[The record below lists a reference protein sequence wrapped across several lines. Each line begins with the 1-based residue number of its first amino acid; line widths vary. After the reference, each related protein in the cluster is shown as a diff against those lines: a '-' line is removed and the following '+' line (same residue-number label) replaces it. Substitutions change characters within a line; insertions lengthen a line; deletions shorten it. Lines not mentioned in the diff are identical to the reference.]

1 MQWFSATDY
10 RRMERRAS
18 ATLDNAERRRG
29 MCDALFCSARLGVCA
44 VLVLPKERALIS
56 SVVTRLPPPP
66 TASSGHP
73 HSFFILPPRPRHIH
87 STGGTCPRHLLLHL
101 KHHPRRVH
109 STRHNNMSD
118 SQPPQPRPAPLVID
132 DERKLEMFKN
142 MDPSRIANIRKV
154 SDHIQACI

>member
-73 HSFFILPPRPRHIH
+73 HSFFILPPAPPPHPQHRRHLPPPPPVVLKTSPSTRPLNTSQQYVRLSTTTTSPRSPRH
-87 STGGTCPRHLLLHL
+87 
-101 KHHPRRVH
+101 RR
-109 STRHNNMSD
+109 
-118 SQPPQPRPAPLVID
+118 
-132 DERKLEMFKN
+132 
-142 MDPSRIANIRKV
+142 
-154 SDHIQACI
+154 